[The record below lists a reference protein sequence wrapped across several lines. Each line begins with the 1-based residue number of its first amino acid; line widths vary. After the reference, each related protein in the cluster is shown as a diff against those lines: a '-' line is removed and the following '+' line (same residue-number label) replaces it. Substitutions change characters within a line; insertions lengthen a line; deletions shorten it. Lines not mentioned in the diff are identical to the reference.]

1 MHHNGP
7 EGFDIMSSR
16 IHRKH
21 RQNRPSATTAAH
33 NPALSIIDGA
43 RVDAELRTLIGGI
56 FDAGDAGP

>member
-33 NPALSIIDGA
+33 NPALSMVPLFLRDGVA
-43 RVDAELRTLIGGI
+43 KGRNAMEGGKPQI
-56 FDAGDAGP
+56 C